1 MPYDSVN
8 KIAISCGTFQS
19 SVVVWMYAFLSLFNM
34 IFVWC
39 RRINEACAAAEM
51 QLERAV
57 SDQEIGLTA
66 PHLS

>member
-1 MPYDSVN
+1 MP
-8 KIAISCGTFQS
+8 SC
-19 SVVVWMYAFLSLFNM
+19 MSLFNM